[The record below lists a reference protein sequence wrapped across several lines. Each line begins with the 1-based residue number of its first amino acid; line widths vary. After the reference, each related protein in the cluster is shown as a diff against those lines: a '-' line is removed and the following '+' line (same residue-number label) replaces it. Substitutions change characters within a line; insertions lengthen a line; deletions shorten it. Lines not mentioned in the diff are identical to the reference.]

1 MSLHQTE
8 QQSCQAAD
16 PSRKNLKAELNPR
29 WVRVQVGGV
38 TIADSKS
45 VLTLHERGH
54 LPVYYFPEAD
64 VRKDLLVPSGHQTHC
79 PLKGD
84 ASYWS
89 IQVGERL
96 IENAVWGYENP
107 IPQSEALRGHV
118 AFYWD
123 KVDKWLEEEEEIFVH
138 PRDPY
143 KRVDAIASSRH
154 IQVVLNGVTVAE
166 SKRPVIVFETG
177 VPVRYY
183 LPIEDIRQE
192 YFTESNLQTSCPYK
206 GTAAY
211 LSADVN
217 GQSYEN
223 ILWSYPNPIPE
234 IPKIAGLHS
243 FYNERVDAIFVDG
256 VKEAEP
262 SWYRSALDFF
272 NASEIKG

>member
-1 MSLHQTE
+1 MSLQQTE

-192 YFTESNLQTSCPYK
+192 YFSESNLQTSCPYK

-211 LSADVN
+211 LSADIN

-234 IPKIAGLHS
+234 IPKITGLHS

-272 NASEIKG
+272 NASEIK